1 MIKTDCILSSLFN
14 SMTLLFS
21 PDSENDLPRPQSRPV
36 EVDHELID
44 LAAPL
49 DPRPAVS
56 IDPTVRPD
64 NTSTSFDNK

>member
-1 MIKTDCILSSLFN
+1 
-14 SMTLLFS
+14 MTLLFP
-21 PDSENDLPRPQSRPV
+21 PDSENDLSRPPSRPV
-36 EVDHELID
+36 EVDHDLID

>member
-1 MIKTDCILSSLFN
+1 MFLSSLFN

-21 PDSENDLPRPQSRPV
+21 PDSESDLPRPQSRPV